1 MINTNLRTN
10 WIIAGFM
17 LFFISLLGYIYH
29 TYNST
34 RNDIMRSVDT
44 RLLDAAL
51 SVKHMLGDDYHQK
64 INAGLRISPS
74 EYQHKSRQL
83 SEFANALNIAYV
95 YAMVLKDGNV
105 YFSASSYTQ
114 NDQNSGKV
122 TQFLDLY
129 PEATAA
135 NIGAFYSTEPVFEI
149 SKDQWGHFKTIFV
162 PFVDVNG
169 VTYLT
174 GADITIYDLNQR
186 LAQSVSKAAAMAV
199 FFFFIALLVAGIYV
213 YLLKRAI
220 STDTSSGFAN
230 HIALEY
236 YIKKSPKHHM
246 QLVVIW
252 VNELE
257 DISSFYGTEVSDR
270 VMKSL
275 LQHFKK
281 NRPATSQIFRLA
293 TNKIVLIAPFNDD
306 DMSFNDVIQAYNY
319 STPLLT
325 DPFIYVTLCAGIASG
340 NKSMLLENAHIAA
353 LQAKQGRH
361 TVVNYSSALHDV
373 KNQYQYNVAMAK
385 EVREAFEN
393 NRIVPYFQAIYNSE
407 TNTIIQYECLARMI
421 TCHGEILKPD
431 SFLDIVNR
439 SRMDG
444 MLTRTML
451 TQCFARFRKTSICW
465 SINITAQDMLDPSLT
480 EFLEDELKRY
490 PLPSNITLELLE
502 TEAIANFSEV
512 KAFITMVKNRG
523 VRVVIDDF
531 GTGYSNISNVLKL
544 EVDGIKLDGTL
555 IRQVINDQDIY
566 LYIEHIASFAKQ
578 LNLQLIAENVE
589 SRPIVNALRKA
600 NVTLMQGNH
609 FSAAAPQVNQIVKN
623 AIPVGSLAGDSVDHS
638 PNIYVRTE

>member
-10 WIIAGFM
+10 WIIAGFI
-17 LFFISLLGYIYH
+17 LFFISLLSYIYY

-34 RNDIMRSVDT
+34 RNDIMHSVDT
-44 RLLDAAL
+44 RLLNAAL
-51 SVKHMLGDDYHQK
+51 SVKHILGDDYHQK
-64 INAGLRISPS
+64 INAGQYISS
-74 EYQHKSRQL
+74 TEYQQKSRQL

-95 YAMVLKDGNV
+95 YAMILKDGNV
-105 YFSASSYTQ
+105 HFSASSYTQ
-114 NDQNSGKV
+114 NDQNTGRI
-122 TQFLDLY
+122 TQLLDLY

-162 PFVDVNG
+162 PFVDANG

-186 LAQSVSKAAAMAV
+186 LAQSVSKAAGMAI

-236 YIKKSPKHHM
+236 YIKNSPNHHL
-246 QLVVIW
+246 QLAVIW
-252 VNELE
+252 VNEVE
-257 DISSFYGTEVSDR
+257 DISSFYGTEVGDR
-270 VMKSL
+270 VMKNL

-281 NRPATSQIFRLA
+281 RRPAGSQMFRLT
-293 TNKIVLIAPFNDD
+293 TNKIVLIAPLGKDNAGFLE
-306 DMSFNDVIQAYNY
+306 VIQAYNC

-325 DPFIYVTLCAGIASG
+325 DPFIYITLCAGISSG

-393 NRIVPYFQAIYNSE
+393 NRIVPYFQAIYDNE
-407 TNTIIQYECLARMI
+407 TNAIIQYECLARMI
-421 TCHGEILKPD
+421 TCHGEILKPE
-431 SFLDIVNR
+431 SFLDVVNR

-451 TQCFARFRKTSICW
+451 TQCFARFRKTSTCW
-465 SINITAQDMLDPSLT
+465 SINITAQDMLDPSLA
-480 EFLEDELKRY
+480 EFLENEFKRY

-523 VRVVIDDF
+523 IRVIIDDF

-544 EVDGIKLDGTL
+544 EVDGIKLDGSL
-555 IRQVINDQDIY
+555 IRQIIHDKDIY
-566 LYIEHIASFAKQ
+566 LYVEHIANFAKQ
-578 LNLQLIAENVE
+578 LNLQLIAEHVE
-589 SRPIVNALRKA
+589 SKPIANALKKA
-600 NVTLMQGNH
+600 NVTLMQGNYFAEPVPH
-609 FSAAAPQVNQIVKN
+609 ITANKNQPYPI
-623 AIPVGSLAGDSVDHS
+623 S
-638 PNIYVRTE
+638 